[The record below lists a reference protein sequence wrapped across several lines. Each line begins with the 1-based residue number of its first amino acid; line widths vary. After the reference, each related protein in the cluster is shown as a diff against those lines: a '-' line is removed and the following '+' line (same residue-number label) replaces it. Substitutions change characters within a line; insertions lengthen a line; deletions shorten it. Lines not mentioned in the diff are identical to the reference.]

1 MYLLLLMT
9 IAQLLAAAAENLSK
23 PTTGSGAIT
32 DSNHQNH
39 LVRAVNGG
47 LAEFV
52 QMLPDKRR
60 TEMKTARL
68 PAALSK
74 VATLTQGSTAL
85 NFASWSAGEQSAY
98 LGRTVVVAGDDGYN
112 RLAAAST
119 LLLPWEGASTASASL
134 SIRSDAVVL
143 GGLEDCIEGDVILSM
158 PHGQEILTYGRPPE
172 FFYTSAGRTATRNE
186 GDEAGTMRLLEGVPQ
201 HWWVETLNGIS
212 GGATPLYVLR
222 VFPQP
227 DAVYSLL
234 FRRKLWPTAVTWGL
248 VASTLEIPV
257 LPHEEVHL
265 VNLCQ
270 ESLFTH
276 PLWVGNADKDQI
288 REAVARS
295 RGWLAGQ
302 TPNQGHT
309 QPALCRTKKGF

>member
-23 PTTGSGAIT
+23 VPGSIAEST
-32 DSNHQNH
+32 HQNH
-39 LVRAVNGG
+39 LLRAVNGG

-60 TEMKTARL
+60 TELKTARL
-68 PAALSK
+68 PAALTK
-74 VATLTQGSTAL
+74 VAGLTQGSTAL
-85 NFASWSAGEQSAY
+85 NFASWNAGDQAAY
-98 LGRTVVVAGDDGYN
+98 LGRTVLVAGDDGYN

-119 LLLPWEGASTASASL
+119 LLLPWEGATTPSASL

-143 GGLEDCIEGDVILSM
+143 GGLEDCIEGEVILSL
-158 PHGQEILTYGRPPE
+158 PHGQETLMYGRPPE
-172 FFYTSAGRTATRNE
+172 NFYTSAGRTATRNE
-186 GDEAGTMRLLEGVPQ
+186 GDEAGTMRLQEGVPQ
-201 HWWVETLNGIS
+201 HWWVEALNGIT

-234 FRRKLWPTAVTWGL
+234 YRRKLWPTAITWAL
-248 VASTLEIPV
+248 VASPTEIPV